1 MKTLRFLL
9 AVLGLIAGGALRAD
23 DTKAAPAPRVDVVYV
38 NPEKFTDVK
47 DNYFFPDE
55 GRDEYLSTLKQHIET
70 HANKY
75 IPAGQHLALR
85 ITDVKMAGD
94 FEPLRGP
101 NAGQIRIIKDID
113 PPRINLEFKLT
124 DANGKVL
131 KEGVRKIS
139 DINFLSTINPYF
151 PDDTLRYEKKL
162 IDDWFYNEFGEA
174 KN

>member
-1 MKTLRFLL
+1 MKTTHLLL
-9 AVLGLIAGGALRAD
+9 AVLGLASCVAVRAD
-23 DTKAAPAPRVDVVYV
+23 DTKPASRVDVVYV

-47 DNYFFPDE
+47 DNYYFTDE

-85 ITDVKMAGD
+85 VTDVKMAGD
-94 FEPLRGP
+94 FEPWRGP
-101 NAGQIRIIKDID
+101 NAENVRIIKDIY

-124 DANGKVL
+124 DANGKVV
-131 KEGVRKIS
+131 KEGVRKLT
-139 DINFLSTINPYF
+139 DMNFLSEINDYF

-162 IDDWFYNEFGEA
+162 LDDWFYNEFGEV
-174 KN
+174 KG